1 MKTQT
6 SAVILDVL
14 AKFPSFII
22 CERTLKF
29 VPKRKAP
36 LLHLPPTPPP
46 SPRFPFLLG
55 EYLAFCGLSLHQGN
69 MRSRKNHE
77 QQFAFFLF
85 FSVPT
90 D

>member
-46 SPRFPFLLG
+46 HP
-55 EYLAFCGLSLHQGN
+55 A
-69 MRSRKNHE
+69 
-77 QQFAFFLF
+77 FLF
-85 FSVPT
+85 FWANTWHFAASHYIRET
-90 D
+90 